1 MPAPASTPRPPEPC
15 LDCGTLVELEFCP
28 ACGQRRGDYR
38 RPLWQLAGD
47 LLRET
52 LELDGRLARTLRA
65 MLRPGRLT
73 REYNEG
79 RRQRYTSPVRLYL
92 FVSVLLFAT
101 ASLGF
106 RVQAMLDTPEAG
118 VAVSTHIETPQADE
132 LDESSVLGRALKHR
146 LEELGHMAPAQ
157 RDEEIVTGALEHGPL
172 VMFCLLPI
180 FALLLELVF
189 LGTGRLYVE
198 HLVFS
203 LHVHTVWFL
212 LAIPVLLLPLGW
224 AGLLLLP
231 IPVYTTMAL
240 QHAYGARWW
249 TTLLRALAL
258 SVLYS
263 IALIIGLTVAFLLG
277 MVLG

>member
-1 MPAPASTPRPPEPC
+1 MPASAPTPRPPEPC

-101 ASLGF
+101 ASIGF
-106 RVQAMLDTPEAG
+106 RVQSML
-118 VAVSTHIETPQADE
+118 ETPDPDVGYTHLETPRADE
-132 LDESSVLGRALKHR
+132 LDEGTMLGRVLKHR
-146 LEELGHMAPAQ
+146 LDELSHLAPAE
-157 RDEEIVTGALEHGPL
+157 RDKQIFTGALEQGPL
-172 VMFCLLPI
+172 VMFCMLPI

-212 LAIPVLLLPLGW
+212 LAIPVLLLPFGW
-224 AGLLLLP
+224 AGVLLAP

-240 QHAYGARWW
+240 QHAYAARWW
-249 TTLLRALAL
+249 TTVLRALAL
-258 SVLYS
+258 SILYS
-263 IALIIGLTVAFLLG
+263 IALAIGLTMAFLLG
-277 MVLG
+277 MILG

>member
-1 MPAPASTPRPPEPC
+1 MPAPAPTPRPPEPC

-38 RPLWQLAGD
+38 RPLWQLLAD
-47 LLRET
+47 VFRET

-92 FVSVLLFAT
+92 FVSVVLFAT
-101 ASLGF
+101 ASIGF
-106 RVQAMLDTPEAG
+106 RVQAMLEPPDPATGFTVLESPADDWDRSSVVG
-118 VAVSTHIETPQADE
+118 RVLRDRLDE
-132 LDESSVLGRALKHR
+132 LR
-146 LEELGHMAPAQ
+146 HMAPAE
-157 RDEEIVTGALEHGPL
+157 RDKEIFTGALEQGPL
-172 VMFCLLPI
+172 VMFCMLPL

-189 LGTGRLYVE
+189 AGTGRLYVE

-212 LAIPVLLLPLGW
+212 LVIPTLVLPFDW
-224 AGLLLLP
+224 AGVFLVP
-231 IPVYTTMAL
+231 IPIYTTMAL
-240 QHAYGARWW
+240 QHAYAASWW
-249 TTLLRALAL
+249 ATLLRAVGLCVTYSVALA
-258 SVLYS
+258 
-263 IALIIGLTVAFLLG
+263 IGLTVAFLLG
-277 MVLG
+277 MILG